1 MIAVADIPLESQS
14 LESEHILKIRFKN
27 AQNSWTAPTQAPKP
41 ADTKQM
47 IHFAVL
53 NGECLLLNND
63 IMCPAQLLWCR
74 NVKKKKKKIIS
85 IEWHTEVSLVCTTE
99 LPPKQDEWEV
109 KYFLCTDAES
119 NFLSLFFGW
128 KSHDCISCA
137 CTRQKEMQTFL
148 QNCSKENK
156 PTEEIHSSELAHC
169 STLDSCAHRL
179 CHKYV
184 NNFLSRDREH

>member
-1 MIAVADIPLESQS
+1 MIAVADMPLESQS

-74 NVKKKKKKIIS
+74 DVKKKEKKRLCQLNDTLKFLWSVPLNFPQNKMSEKWNIFCAQTLSQTSCPCFSVERAMTASAVHVHDRKKCRLFSRI
-85 IEWHTEVSLVCTTE
+85 V
-99 LPPKQDEWEV
+99 PKKTNQQR
-109 KYFLCTDAES
+109 KSTA
-119 NFLSLFFGW
+119 LSW
-128 KSHDCISCA
+128 
-137 CTRQKEMQTFL
+137 
-148 QNCSKENK
+148 
-156 PTEEIHSSELAHC
+156 PTVQHWTVA
-169 STLDSCAHRL
+169 L

>member
-1 MIAVADIPLESQS
+1 
-14 LESEHILKIRFKN
+14 
-27 AQNSWTAPTQAPKP
+27 
-41 ADTKQM
+41 M

-74 NVKKKKKKIIS
+74 NVNKQTKKKDYINWMTHWSFSGLYHWTSPKTRWVRSEIFSVHRRWVKLP
-85 IEWHTEVSLVCTTE
+85 VLVFR
-99 LPPKQDEWEV
+99 L
-109 KYFLCTDAES
+109 
-119 NFLSLFFGW
+119 

-137 CTRQKEMQTFL
+137 CARQKEMQTFL

-184 NNFLSRDREH
+184 NNFLSRDHEH